1 MFRELRNMRMR
12 LNFYYTL
19 MLVLFISLFISIAY
33 FNVHYTN
40 KITTDRDLKVK
51 AALVRDLNILP
62 EFDDRPP
69 KKGNIPAGEE
79 YIDPLFKYILRDENI
94 DITQSTIQNQALFQE
109 SQEFALQTWLD
120 QEERWD
126 IISLQGIDYRIFS
139 TPFHDNEENGVVQT
153 YCNLSMLNKFISK
166 FTNLLIATG
175 VASILVAALLGWW
188 LAGRAMMPV
197 RHAWQRQREF
207 IADVSHELRT
217 PLTVVQSNLDVA
229 LADKDG
235 SIKDNIDW
243 LQNAYSETENMGKL
257 INNLLFIARIDA
269 REIQFKHDEFN
280 LSNLLTQLVSR
291 FKPLFRSKN
300 LIFTSSIAP
309 MVIMY
314 SDEVLVRQMVSI
326 FLDNAFKYTPAGGT
340 VSLKMFIIQNAIE
353 ISVTDS
359 GIGIDNSEKEKIFR
373 RFYRVDKARS
383 RKQGGT
389 GLGLAIAAWI
399 ASEHRGQIQVFS
411 KLGEGSAFKVHFPN
425 PTTANDPK
433 TGNKINRI
441 HGRMG
446 EISSAIKK
454 N

>member
-1 MFRELRNMRMR
+1 MFRELRNMRMK
-12 LNFYYTL
+12 LNIYYTL
-19 MLVLFISLFISIAY
+19 MLVLFISMLISISY

-62 EFDDRPP
+62 EFNDIPP
-69 KKGNIPAGEE
+69 NNGNIPTDGE
-79 YIDPLFKYILRDENI
+79 YIDPLFKYILRDENM
-94 DITQSTIQNQALFQE
+94 DITQSTIQNQALFEQ
-109 SQEFALQTWLD
+109 SKKLAQQTWLN

-139 TPFHDNEENGVVQT
+139 TPFHSNEENGVVQT
-153 YCNLSMLNKFISK
+153 YCNLTMINKFISK

-175 VASILVAALLGWW
+175 VAAIVVAALIGWW

-217 PLTVVQSNLDVA
+217 PLTVVQSNLDVV
-229 LADKDG
+229 LADRDG

-243 LQNAYSETENMGKL
+243 LQNAYSETDNMGKL

-269 REIQFKHDEFN
+269 REIQFKYNEFN
-280 LSNLLTQLVSR
+280 LSDLLIQIVSR
-291 FKPLFRSKN
+291 FEPMFQSKN
-300 LIFTSSIAP
+300 LIFSSVIEP
-309 MVIMY
+309 NVIMH
-314 SDEVLVRQMVSI
+314 SDEVLIRQMVSI
-326 FLDNAFKYTPAGGT
+326 FLDNASKYTPAGGS
-340 VSLKMFIIQNAIE
+340 VSLKMCTLQNAIE
-353 ISVTDS
+353 MSVEDS
-359 GIGIDNSEKEKIFR
+359 GMGINDCEKEKIFR

-399 ASEHRGQIQVFS
+399 ASEHKGQIQVFS
-411 KLGEGSAFKVHFPN
+411 KLGEGSTFKVHFP
-425 PTTANDPK
+425 K
-433 TGNKINRI
+433 S
-441 HGRMG
+441 HHL
-446 EISSAIKK
+446 
-454 N
+454 

>member
-1 MFRELRNMRMR
+1 MFRELRNMRMK
-12 LNFYYTL
+12 LNLYYTL
-19 MLVLFISLFISIAY
+19 LLVLFISLVVGIAY
-33 FNVHYTN
+33 FNVLYTS

-51 AALVRDLNILP
+51 AALVRDLDTLP
-62 EFDDRPP
+62 DFDDTPP
-69 KKGNIPAGEE
+69 KKDNIPVDEE
-79 YIDPLFKYILRDENI
+79 IVDPLFKYILRDENM
-94 DITQSTIQNQALFQE
+94 DITQFTIQNQGLFQE
-109 SQEFALQTWLD
+109 GRKFALQSWLD

-139 TPFHDNEENGVVQT
+139 TPFHNNEENGVVQT
-153 YCNLSMLNKFISK
+153 YCNLTMINKFISK

-175 VASILVAALLGWW
+175 VASILAAALLGWW

-229 LADKDG
+229 LADQDS

-243 LQNAYSETENMGKL
+243 LQNAYSETENMGQL

-269 REIQFKHDEFN
+269 REIKFNTYDFN
-280 LSNLLTQLVSR
+280 LSDLLNQLISR
-291 FKPLFRSKN
+291 FEPLFQSKN
-300 LIFTSSIAP
+300 LIFTSAIAP
-309 MVIMY
+309 NVIMH
-314 SDEVLVRQMVSI
+314 SDEVLVRQLVSI
-326 FLDNAFKYTPAGGT
+326 FLDNASKYTPAGGT
-340 VSLKMFIIQNAIE
+340 VSLKMCLIQNTIE

-359 GIGIDNSEKEKIFR
+359 GIGIDDSEQEKIFR
-373 RFYRVDKARS
+373 RFYRIDKARS

-411 KLGEGSAFKVHFPN
+411 KLGEGSTFKVHFPKG
-425 PTTANDPK
+425 TIANIPRTMNYNQQDSRE
-433 TGNKINRI
+433 G
-441 HGRMG
+441 GYL
-446 EISSAIKK
+446 
-454 N
+454 